1 MKDVFKSFNSGRA
14 NFVLMAFISF
24 IIAAAV
30 LKVTSSVFLPFT
42 IGLLLAFALYPL
54 VLALD
59 KLHIPRL
66 FSIFLVVLIILAG
79 LYLFAMVL
87 FRSGRTILSLYPKY
101 ETRLT
106 EIYIWAARFFEL
118 SYDEDLTFFQNLWG
132 QLGIRTI
139 VRNMTFSFSSFF
151 FRFLQNALLVVLF
164 TAFLLVEASRFKEK
178 LELALEK
185 RPGQISQMGNDI
197 MRQVT
202 RYLTAKF
209 LISFATGLVVFLGL
223 HLIGL
228 EFALVWGLIQFV
240 LNFIPSLGSI
250 AAGVATSL
258 FALIQFWPDPTPVI
272 LVVLVM
278 LGSNMIIGNILDP
291 KIIGDNVGI
300 SPLVVLVSLVIWG
313 YIWGFAGMI
322 LAVPLMVIIKIV
334 CENFPFLEPIS
345 ILIGSRKAVHAKKVE
360 QEKAD
365 EEPKLWD

>member
-1 MKDVFKSFNSGRA
+1 VKDVFKTFNSGRA

-59 KLHIPRL
+59 KLHIPRF

-79 LYLFAMVL
+79 LYVFVMVL

-101 ETRLT
+101 ENRLT

-118 SYDEDLTFFQNLWG
+118 SYNEDLTFFQNLWS
-132 QLGIRTI
+132 QLGVRTM
-139 VRNMTFSFSSFF
+139 VRNITLSFSSFF
-151 FRFLQNALLVVLF
+151 FQFMKDAFLVVLF
-164 TAFLLVEASRFKEK
+164 TVFLLVEASRFKEK
-178 LELALEK
+178 LELAFEK
-185 RPGQISQMGNDI
+185 RPGQIRQMGNDI
-197 MRQVT
+197 MREVT
-202 RYLTAKF
+202 RYLTAKS
-209 LISFATGLVVFLGL
+209 LISLATGLIVALLL
-223 HLIGL
+223 HLVGL

-250 AAGVATSL
+250 AAGFAASL
-258 FALIQFWPDPTPVI
+258 FALIQFWPDPAPVI
-272 LVVLVM
+272 LVILIM
-278 LGSNMIIGNILDP
+278 LGTNMIIGNVLDP

-300 SPLVVLVSLVIWG
+300 SPLVVLVSLIIWG

-345 ILIGSRKAVHAKKVE
+345 ILLSSQKAVHAKKVE
-360 QEKAD
+360 QEKTE